1 MTFSVSGYC
10 KKTGMVG
17 VAITTSSICVASRC
31 PWVRAGVGAAATQN
45 VTDPSLGNLMLD
57 YLEEG
62 LSAQQTINKVVKE
75 HKFINYRQLA
85 LVDSKGNCVSYTGL
99 KTLGINAVSEGDCCV
114 AAGNLLSSTE
124 VVQAMTDNFSRNN
137 NLHLAERLLLALQAG
152 VDAGGE
158 EGPVH
163 SAGLKVAYQHSW
175 PLVDLRIDWVEDNP
189 ITELMKLWRAYEPQ
203 MKDYNSRA
211 INPTQAPS
219 YGVPGDL

>member
-1 MTFSVSGYC
+1 MTFSISGFC
-10 KKTGMVG
+10 QKTGMLG
-17 VAITTSSICVASRC
+17 IAITTSSICVASRC
-31 PWVRAGVGAAATQN
+31 PWVRAGIGAAATQN

-62 LSAQQTINKVVKE
+62 LSVQQTINKVVKE

-85 LVDSKGNCVSYTGL
+85 LVDSKGNCASHTGS
-99 KTLGINAVSEGDCCV
+99 KTLGTNAVSEGDSCI
-114 AAGNLLSSTE
+114 AAGNLLSSRE
-124 VVQAMTDNFSRNN
+124 VVQAMTDNFSQNN

-152 VDAGGE
+152 ADAGGE
-158 EGPVH
+158 EGSVH

-211 INPTQAPS
+211 INPAQAPS

>member
-1 MTFSVSGYC
+1 MTFSISGFC
-10 KKTGMVG
+10 QKTSMVG

-62 LSAQQTINKVVKE
+62 LSVQQTIDKIVNE

-85 LVDSKGNCVSYTGL
+85 LVDSKGNCVSYTGS
-99 KTLGINAVSEGDCCV
+99 KTLGTNAVSEGDCCV

-124 VVQAMTDNFSRNN
+124 VVQAMTNNFTRNN
-137 NLHLAERLLLALQAG
+137 NLHLAERLLSALQAG

-163 SAGLKVAYQHSW
+163 SAGLKVAHQHSW

-203 MKDYNSRA
+203 MVDYNSRA
-211 INPTQAPS
+211 IDPAQAPN

>member
-1 MTFSVSGYC
+1 MTFSISGFC
-10 KKTGMVG
+10 QKTSMVG

-62 LSAQQTINKVVKE
+62 LSVQQTIDKIVNE

-85 LVDSKGNCVSYTGL
+85 LVDSKGNCVSYTGS
-99 KTLGINAVSEGDCCV
+99 KTLGTNAVSEGNCCV

-124 VVQAMTDNFSRNN
+124 VVQAMTNNFTQNN
-137 NLHLAERLLLALQAG
+137 NLHLAERLLSALQAG

-163 SAGLKVAYQHSW
+163 SAGLKVAHQHSW
-175 PLVDLRIDWVEDNP
+175 PLVDLRIDWVEDKP

-203 MKDYNSRA
+203 MRGYNSRA
-211 INPTQAPS
+211 IDPAQAPS

>member
-1 MTFSVSGYC
+1 MTFSISGFC
-10 KKTGMVG
+10 QKTSMVG

-62 LSAQQTINKVVKE
+62 LSVQQTIDKIVNE

-85 LVDSKGNCVSYTGL
+85 LVDSKGNCVSYTGS
-99 KTLGINAVSEGDCCV
+99 KTLGTNAVSESDCCV

-124 VVQAMTDNFSRNN
+124 VVQAMTNNFTRNN
-137 NLHLAERLLLALQAG
+137 NLHLAERLLSALQAG

-163 SAGLKVAYQHSW
+163 SAGLKVAHQHSW

-203 MKDYNSRA
+203 MMDYNSRA
-211 INPTQAPS
+211 IDPAQAPS

>member
-45 VTDPSLGNLMLD
+45 ITDPSLGNLMLD

-62 LSAQQTINKVVKE
+62 LSVQQTINKVVKE

-85 LVDSKGNCVSYTGL
+85 LVDSKGNCVSYTGS

-137 NLHLAERLLLALQAG
+137 NLHLGERLLLALQAG

-158 EGPVH
+158 EGSVH

-189 ITELMKLWRAYEPQ
+189 IKELMTLWHTYEPQ
-203 MKDYNSRA
+203 MMDYNSRA
-211 INPTQAPS
+211 IDPSLAPS

>member
-45 VTDPSLGNLMLD
+45 VTDPSLGSLMLD

-62 LSAQQTINKVVKE
+62 LSVQQTIDKIVNE

-85 LVDSKGNCVSYTGL
+85 LVDSKGNCVSYTGS
-99 KTLGINAVSEGDCCV
+99 KTLGTNAVSESDCCV

-124 VVQAMTDNFSRNN
+124 VVQAMTNNFTRNN
-137 NLHLAERLLLALQAG
+137 NLHLAERLLSALQAG

-163 SAGLKVAYQHSW
+163 SAGLKVAHQHSW
-175 PLVDLRIDWVEDNP
+175 PLVDLRIDWVEDKP

-203 MKDYNSRA
+203 MMDYNSRA
-211 INPTQAPS
+211 IDPAQAPN

>member
-1 MTFSVSGYC
+1 MTFSISGFC
-10 KKTGMVG
+10 QKTSMVG

-45 VTDPSLGNLMLD
+45 VTDPSLGSLMLD

-62 LSAQQTINKVVKE
+62 LSVQQTIDKIVNE

-85 LVDSKGNCVSYTGL
+85 LVDSKGNCVSYTGS
-99 KTLGINAVSEGDCCV
+99 KTLGTNAVSESDCCV

-124 VVQAMTDNFSRNN
+124 VVQAMTNNFTRNN
-137 NLHLAERLLLALQAG
+137 NLHLAERLLSALQAG

-163 SAGLKVAYQHSW
+163 SAGLKVAHQHSW
-175 PLVDLRIDWVEDNP
+175 PLVDLRIDWVEDKP

-203 MKDYNSRA
+203 MMDYNSRA
-211 INPTQAPS
+211 IDPAQAPN

>member
-31 PWVRAGVGAAATQN
+31 PWVRAGIGAAATQN
-45 VTDPSLGNLMLD
+45 ITDPSLGNLMLD

-62 LSAQQTINKVVKE
+62 LSVQQTINKVVKE

-85 LVDSKGNCVSYTGL
+85 LVDSKGNCASYTGS
-99 KTLGINAVSEGDCCV
+99 KTLGTNAVSEGDCCV
-114 AAGNLLSSTE
+114 SAGNLLSSTQ

>member
-31 PWVRAGVGAAATQN
+31 PWVRAGVGAATTQN
-45 VTDPSLGNLMLD
+45 ITDPSLGNLMLD

-62 LSAQQTINKVVKE
+62 LSVQQTINKVVKE

-85 LVDSKGNCVSYTGL
+85 LVDSKGNCASHTGS
-99 KTLGINAVSEGDCCV
+99 KTLGTNAVSEGDSCI
-114 AAGNLLSSTE
+114 AAGNLLSSRE
-124 VVQAMTDNFSRNN
+124 VVQAMTDNFSLNN
-137 NLHLAERLLLALQAG
+137 NIHLAERLLLALQAG

-163 SAGLKVAYQHSW
+163 SAGLKVAHQHSW
-175 PLVDLRIDWVEDNP
+175 PLVDLRIDWVEDKP
-189 ITELMKLWRAYEPQ
+189 ITELVKLWRAYEPQ
-203 MKDYNSRA
+203 MMDYNSRA
-211 INPTQAPS
+211 IDPVRAPS
-219 YGVPGDL
+219 YGVQGDL

>member
-1 MTFSVSGYC
+1 
-10 KKTGMVG
+10 
-17 VAITTSSICVASRC
+17 
-31 PWVRAGVGAAATQN
+31 
-45 VTDPSLGNLMLD
+45 MLD

-62 LSAQQTINKVVKE
+62 LSVQQTIDKIVNE

-85 LVDSKGNCVSYTGL
+85 LVDSKGNCVSYTGS
-99 KTLGINAVSEGDCCV
+99 KTLGTNAVSESDCCV

-124 VVQAMTDNFSRNN
+124 VVQAMTNNFTRNN
-137 NLHLAERLLLALQAG
+137 NLHLAERLLSALQAG

-163 SAGLKVAYQHSW
+163 SAGLKVAHQHSW
-175 PLVDLRIDWVEDNP
+175 PLVDLRIDWVEDKP

-203 MKDYNSRA
+203 MMDYNSRA
-211 INPTQAPS
+211 IDPAQAPN